1 MVLAVGCV
9 HPAGEA
15 AGYDGL
21 YFRDNEM
28 SALASKLSGLPLCV
42 EHLDD
47 KPVGH
52 VAHAWVAQDRR
63 CYALFETTDDSFGGI
78 LAGRMVEHELTPEL
92 SLGHTCTIEQ
102 SSDAMAVVSKQ
113 PTEVSICAKGARDGT
128 QIVGRTGRLNYIR
141 VGKSLSSVRPQMADA
156 PSQNEPNP
164 AGTVAPTSNDM
175 MTQLLEQVK
184 QLSEAHAL
192 TTKKNEHLQAQYDE
206 ASAKVEQVELAGK
219 RKREQAVDG
228 TIKDFFTNLMAK
240 YETELK
246 PHEAE
251 LGSIVESM
259 KENANSTPMVEAI
272 ACAAAQ
278 HAKSTVELEAAY
290 QEIKRLKTNKNEQDA
305 QLANANSTMFGKPSE
320 RMQVAAV
327 ASAGATTA
335 AASRHS
341 SIFAAGAA
349 KTVGASRG
357 MKELNPG
364 LWDDL
369 CRSSTRSTG
378 MPTVEEFL
386 KLKK

>member
-9 HPAGEA
+9 HPKGEDDA
-15 AGYDGL
+15 YDGL
-21 YFRDNEM
+21 YFRDSEM
-28 SALASKLSGLPLCV
+28 AELAAKLPGLPLCV

-47 KPVGH
+47 QPIGR
-52 VAHAWVAQDRR
+52 VAHAWVAPNRQ
-63 CYALFETTDDSFGGI
+63 CYALFETQGDSFGGI
-78 LAGRMVEHELTPEL
+78 LAGRMVEHNLTPEL

-102 SSDAMAVVSKQ
+102 SDQGMAVVGKE

-128 QIVGRTGRLNYIR
+128 QIVGRTMRANYIK
-141 VGKSLSSVRPQMADA
+141 VGPSPSNALFVMADA
-156 PSQNEPNP
+156 PSQNEPQP
-164 AGTVAPTSNDM
+164 AGTVAPNSNDM

-192 TTKKNEHLQAQYDE
+192 TTKQNSELQAKYD
-206 ASAKVEQVELAGK
+206 AANAKVEQVELAGK

-228 TIKDFFTNLMAK
+228 TIKDFFTNLMSK
-240 YETELK
+240 YENELK

-251 LGSIVESM
+251 LGQIVESM

-290 QEIKRLKTNKNEQDA
+290 QEIKRLKTEKSEQDA
-305 QLANANSTMFGKPSE
+305 KLANANSTMFGKVNE
-320 RMQVAAV
+320 RVQVEAV
-327 ASAGATTA
+327 ASADVAPA
-335 AASRHS
+335 ARHS
-341 SIFAAGAA
+341 SIFSAGVP
-349 KTVGASRG
+349 KPIGQSRG
-357 MKELNPG
+357 MRELNPS

-369 CRSSTRSTG
+369 CKSSSRETG
-378 MPTVEEFL
+378 MPTVEDFL